1 MKFYRNYKDIEKR
14 YNELPKKELKKLYK
28 GEGFLCTD
36 VVAGRKCR
44 DGGQYGFYTEY
55 TPTKLVGVYEVESS
69 CTCTFDRCGTG
80 FEGYVILH
88 QNEYR
93 KLIEASDRIESE
105 GSLY

>member
-1 MKFYRNYKDIEKR
+1 MKFYRNYKDVEKK
-14 YNELPKKELKKLYK
+14 YKELSQKELKSLYK

-36 VVAGRKCR
+36 VVAGRKCS

-80 FEGYVILH
+80 FEGYIILT
-88 QNEYR
+88 R
-93 KLIEASDRIESE
+93 KKYKELISESDEIEKR